1 VTESD
6 FQTFEVVGALV
17 VVLDV
22 DGRIVY
28 WNRSC
33 SDLTGYSLEE
43 VRGRNL
49 WDFALAPD
57 EADSVKAVLA
67 TLQTAALPSAWA
79 NYWVTKTGE
88 RRWIAWSH
96 TLTRNPDGRVQYIIK
111 TGIDRSER
119 KQAED
124 ARRANEAKLRDLADE
139 NARLYANARRSADD
153 LGEANGHLV
162 RGTIQAQELT
172 EKVEAALKRA
182 EASER
187 ELRSVGEFRELF
199 IGIVGHDLRNP
210 LGAIRLTAETQLARG
225 HLDDQDQRAAA
236 RIISTC
242 ERMKRLIL
250 QLLDLTR
257 ARIGEGFL
265 LEPKPTDL
273 RDVCRSVAEEFQP
286 AIQLEVEGNVTGVWD
301 PDRLTEALSN
311 IAGNA
316 IEHAAPGT
324 AVVVKAH
331 PEGAE
336 VVVEVINHGEPI
348 PANVLPVIFE
358 PFRRAEQTK
367 KSTTGNL
374 GLGLY
379 IAKQIVGSGGG
390 TLVAYSS
397 DGATTFQMRLPRQP
411 PAVAQRQDVA
421 AHVAVLDE

>member
-1 VTESD
+1 MTESD

-28 WNRSC
+28 WNRPC
-33 SDLTGYSLEE
+33 SELTGYALEE
-43 VRGRNL
+43 ARGRKL
-49 WDFALAPD
+49 WDFVLAPD
-57 EADSVKAVLA
+57 EVESVKADFA
-67 TLQTAALPSAWA
+67 ALQRAALPSAFA

-88 RRWIAWSH
+88 RRWLAWSH
-96 TLTRNPDGRVQYIIK
+96 TVTRHPDGRVQYLIK

-124 ARRANEAKLRDLADE
+124 ARRANVAKLHDLAAE
-139 NARLYANARRSADD
+139 NARLYENAR
-153 LGEANGHLV
+153 EANEHMV
-162 RGTIQAQELT
+162 RAMLQAQELT
-172 EKVEAALKRA
+172 EKVEAALRRA

-187 ELRSVGEFRELF
+187 ELHAVGQFRELF

-210 LGAIRLTAETQLARG
+210 LGAIRLTAETLLVRG
-225 HLDDQDQRAAA
+225 HLDDQDRRATA
-236 RIISTC
+236 RIISTSD
-242 ERMKRLIL
+242 RMKRLIL

-257 ARIGEGFL
+257 ARHGDGFP
-265 LEPKPTDL
+265 LEPRPTDL
-273 RDVCRSVAEEFQP
+273 RDVCRSIAEEFEP
-286 AIQLEVEGNVTGVWD
+286 AIQLEVEGNLTGMWD
-301 PDRLTEALSN
+301 SDRLTEALSN

-324 AVVVKAH
+324 PVVVKAR

-348 PANVLPVIFE
+348 PDNVLPVIFE
-358 PFRRAEQTK
+358 PFRRAEQVK
-367 KSTTGNL
+367 KSASGHL

-390 TLVAYSS
+390 TLAAYSS

-411 PAVAQRQDVA
+411 PATARRSA
-421 AHVAVLDE
+421 AV